1 MTSLR
6 ELVTDYLEE
15 LEIAGR
21 ASITAKRYGAHL
33 QLFLRW
39 LQAIGGTTDL
49 SLNAI
54 TLERLRQY
62 RLYLARRRDS
72 RTGLSISASTR
83 NLHLIA
89 LRGLLRYAR
98 KRKLD
103 APDPD
108 EALELAKTRDTEIRH
123 LERDEVQR
131 IATAVRLDRPHG
143 LRDRAIIEAL
153 FGTGCRVSELV
164 AMTRRQINLD
174 RREAEVVGKG
184 GRSRLVLLTVEAA
197 TWIRRYL
204 ESRSDD
210 APYLFLSRQRDI
222 EGQQSSL
229 KVRQVQR
236 IVERAAERAGI
247 PFRVSPHW
255 YRHSR
260 LSVLARWSGVQVA
273 QRIAGHASLQTTAR
287 YLHVSDQQLRRAFDD
302 AEQADRGR

>member
-131 IATAVRLDRPHG
+131 IATAVRLDLPHG

-236 IVERAAERAGI
+236 IVERAAERAGM

-287 YLHVSDQQLRRAFDD
+287 YLHVSDQHLRRAFDD